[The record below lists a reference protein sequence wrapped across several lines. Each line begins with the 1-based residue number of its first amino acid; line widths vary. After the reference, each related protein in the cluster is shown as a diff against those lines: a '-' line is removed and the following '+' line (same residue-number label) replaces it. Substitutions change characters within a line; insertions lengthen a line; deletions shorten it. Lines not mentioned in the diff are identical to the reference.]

1 MKAIQQRLHEYDL
14 SAVLIEAGAT
24 QLNLVAIAQQREKIP
39 IGPGKYHVRQPGE
52 ILDPSRE
59 PLEVLNRIK
68 REIGVRNFITQYL
81 GDPIPPEG
89 NIVRL
94 EWFPRYDEPPPR
106 ERCLKII
113 QSWDT
118 AASIAPNSAY
128 TVCTTWGYFEQRWY
142 LLHVLRDRYEYF
154 DLKRA
159 VIRMHRLW
167 KPDQVLVE
175 DASTGNSLVTEFR
188 AEGPFRA
195 LPWDVSGSKED
206 RLIGQTGQLEAGKVV
221 LPHEAPWLDIFCRE
235 ITAAPNCRYWD
246 QVDSMTQF
254 LDYALS
260 RKGYIDSE
268 YDPETGRKL
277 YITRPSSPRR

>member
-1 MKAIQQRLHEYDL
+1 MRREM
-14 SAVLIEAGAT
+14 GA
-24 QLNLVAIAQQREKIP
+24 
-39 IGPGKYHVRQPGE
+39 
-52 ILDPSRE
+52 
-59 PLEVLNRIK
+59 
-68 REIGVRNFITQYL
+68 RNFSTQYL
-81 GDPIPPEG
+81 QDPTPPEG

-128 TVCTTWGYFEQRWY
+128 SVCTTWGYFEGRWY
-142 LLHVLRDRYEYF
+142 LLDVLRDRYEYF
-154 DLKRA
+154 DLKRV

-175 DASTGNSLVTEFR
+175 DASTGSSLAAEFR
-188 AEGPFRA
+188 AEGAFRV
-195 LPWDVSGSKED
+195 LPCTVSGSKED

-221 LPHEAPWLDIFCRE
+221 LPHEAPWLDVFCRE

-254 LDYALS
+254 LDFALS
-260 RKGYIDSE
+260 RKGYIDAE
-268 YDPETGRKL
+268 YDPKRVESFTSIGPVRRAGDRTSGTREESWQPWSSRLERTRQSLGIGLGEWPIATGWVHR
-277 YITRPSSPRR
+277 